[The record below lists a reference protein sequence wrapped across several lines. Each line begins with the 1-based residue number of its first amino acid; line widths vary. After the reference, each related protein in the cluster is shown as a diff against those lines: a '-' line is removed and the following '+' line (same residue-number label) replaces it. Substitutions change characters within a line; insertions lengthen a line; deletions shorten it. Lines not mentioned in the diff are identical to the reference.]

1 MGALEDREKVI
12 DGLRACEWLM
22 QSQDYCMRQ
31 GCPYLEHRHN
41 GDCLKVMHEDVLAL
55 LKAQEPRRANNG

>member
-1 MGALEDREKVI
+1 MTDREKVLE
-12 DGLRACEWLM
+12 GLKACQWLM

-41 GDCLKVMHEDVLAL
+41 GDCLKVMHEDVIDL
-55 LKAQEPRRANNG
+55 LKGKEPRRANNG